1 MRSFEKL
8 TSLKDYIPLKKKEA
22 GDKAIG
28 LLVDGPNMLR
38 KEFSLNLDLVRKI
51 MADYGNMRVGKV
63 LLNQYASDKLIE
75 AIVNQGFTPIVV
87 AGDTDV
93 YMAVEA
99 MELIYNP
106 SIDVVALMTRDADFL
121 PIINKAKENGKDTI
135 VIGAE
140 PGFSAAL
147 QNSADEAII
156 LKSEPNKNRN
166 PHPSPD
172 NNSNN
177 HKNED
182 KSDFL
187 NQE

>member
-8 TSLKDYIPLKKKEA
+8 SSLKDYIPLKRKEA
-22 GDKAIG
+22 DEKNIG

-51 MADYGNMRVGKV
+51 MAEYGNMRVGKV

-106 SIDVVALMTRDADFL
+106 NIDIIALMTRDADFL

-147 QNSADEAII
+147 QNSADDAII
-156 LKSEPNKNRN
+156 LKTEDGRGKNG
-166 PHPSPD
+166 HD
-172 NNSNN
+172 NGHRGESR
-177 HKNED
+177 ET
-182 KSDFL
+182 L
-187 NQE
+187 

>member
-1 MRSFEKL
+1 MRSFERL
-8 TSLKDYIPLKKKEA
+8 TSLKDYIPLKRGESGGKN
-22 GDKAIG
+22 IG
-28 LLVDGPNMLR
+28 LLVDGPNMIR

-51 MADYGNMRVGKV
+51 IAEYGDMRVGKV

-106 SIDVVALMTRDADFL
+106 NIEVIALMTRDADFL
-121 PIINKAKENGKDTI
+121 PIINKAKENGKETI

-147 QNSADEAII
+147 QNSADYAIVLKHDEAESHY
-156 LKSEPNKNRN
+156 KNHNK
-166 PHPSPD
+166 
-172 NNSNN
+172 
-177 HKNED
+177 
-182 KSDFL
+182 
-187 NQE
+187 

>member
-1 MRSFEKL
+1 MSSFLIYNYPYIFSINVHGGKVIMRSFEKL
-8 TSLKDYIPLKKKEA
+8 SSLKHYIPLKRSESSGKN
-22 GDKAIG
+22 IG

-38 KEFSLNLDLVRKI
+38 KEFNLNLDVVRDVI
-51 MADYGNMRVGKV
+51 SEYGNMRVGKV

-106 SIDVVALMTRDADFL
+106 NIDVIALMTRDADFL
-121 PIINKAKENGKDTI
+121 PIINKAKENGKETI

-147 QNSADEAII
+147 QNSADSAII
-156 LKSEPNKNRN
+156 LKSDSIKKKHE
-166 PHPSPD
+166 
-172 NNSNN
+172 
-177 HKNED
+177 
-182 KSDFL
+182 
-187 NQE
+187 

>member
-8 TSLKDYIPLKKKEA
+8 TSLKDYIPLKRRDVVEKN
-22 GDKAIG
+22 IG

-38 KEFSLNLDLVRKI
+38 KEFSLNLDLVRQI
-51 MADYGNMRVGKV
+51 ISEYGDMRVGKV

-75 AIVNQGFTPIVV
+75 AIVNQGFTPVVV

-106 SIDVVALMTRDADFL
+106 NIDVIALMTRDADFL
-121 PIINKAKENGKDTI
+121 PIINKAKENGKETI
-135 VIGAE
+135 AIGAE

-147 QNSADEAII
+147 QNSADHSITLGTENG
-156 LKSEPNKNRN
+156 KNKFR
-166 PHPSPD
+166 D
-172 NNSNN
+172 NNDLREENAY
-177 HKNED
+177 
-182 KSDFL
+182 
-187 NQE
+187 

>member
-1 MRSFEKL
+1 MRSFERL
-8 TSLKDYIPLKKKEA
+8 TSLKDYIPLKRREVTGKN
-22 GDKAIG
+22 IG

-51 MADYGNMRVGKV
+51 VSEYGDMRVGKV

-75 AIVNQGFTPIVV
+75 AIVNQGFTPVVV

-106 SIDVVALMTRDADFL
+106 NIEVIALMTRDADFL
-121 PIINKAKENGKDTI
+121 PIINKAKENGKETL

-147 QNSADEAII
+147 QNSADHAII
-156 LKSEPNKNRN
+156 LTPENGKHDKN
-166 PHPSPD
+166 
-172 NNSNN
+172 NNLRESNAY
-177 HKNED
+177 
-182 KSDFL
+182 
-187 NQE
+187 

>member
-1 MRSFEKL
+1 MRSFERL
-8 TSLKDYIPLKKKEA
+8 TSLKDYIPLKRSESGSKT
-22 GDKAIG
+22 IG

-38 KEFSLNLDLVRKI
+38 KEFNLDLDLVRDI
-51 MADYGNMRVGKV
+51 IAEYGNMRVGKV

-106 SIDVVALMTRDADFL
+106 NIDIVALMTRDADFL
-121 PIINKAKENGKDTI
+121 PIINKAKENGKETI

-140 PGFSAAL
+140 PGFSVAL
-147 QNSADEAII
+147 QNSADSAIV
-156 LKSEPNKNRN
+156 LNPEKKNKKFREN
-166 PHPSPD
+166 
-172 NNSNN
+172 
-177 HKNED
+177 
-182 KSDFL
+182 
-187 NQE
+187 

>member
-8 TSLKDYIPLKKKEA
+8 TSLKEYIPIKKKE
-22 GDKAIG
+22 GGEKNIG

-51 MADYGNMRVGKV
+51 LSEYGNMRVGKV

-87 AGDTDV
+87 TGDTDV

-106 SIDVVALMTRDADFL
+106 NIDIIALMTRDADFL
-121 PIINKAKENGKDTI
+121 PIINKAKENGKDTL

-147 QNSADEAII
+147 QNSADHAII
-156 LKSEPNKNRN
+156 LKSENSRAKRPR
-166 PHPSPD
+166 PSEE
-172 NNSNN
+172 
-177 HKNED
+177 H
-182 KSDFL
+182 
-187 NQE
+187 

>member
-8 TSLKDYIPLKKKEA
+8 TFLKEYIPIKKKE
-22 GDKAIG
+22 GGEKNIG

-51 MADYGNMRVGKV
+51 LSEYGNMRVGKV

-106 SIDVVALMTRDADFL
+106 NIDIIALMTRDADFL
-121 PIINKAKENGKDTI
+121 PIINKAKENGKNTL

-147 QNSADEAII
+147 QNSADHAII
-156 LKSEPNKNRN
+156 LKSENSRAKRSR
-166 PHPSPD
+166 PSEE
-172 NNSNN
+172 
-177 HKNED
+177 H
-182 KSDFL
+182 
-187 NQE
+187 

>member
-22 GDKAIG
+22 GDKNIG

-38 KEFSLNLDLVRKI
+38 KEFSLNLDLVREI
-51 MADYGNMRVGKV
+51 IAEYGNMRVGKV

-106 SIDVVALMTRDADFL
+106 NIDVIALMTRDADFL

-147 QNSADEAII
+147 QNSADDAII
-156 LKSEPNKNRN
+156 LKPENNKGNN
-166 PHPSPD
+166 HSHH
-172 NNSNN
+172 NNLNSNKDN
-177 HKNED
+177 
-182 KSDFL
+182 L
-187 NQE
+187 

>member
-8 TSLKDYIPLKKKEA
+8 TSLKDYIPLKKKET
-22 GDKAIG
+22 GEKSIG

-51 MADYGNMRVGKV
+51 MSDYGNLRVGKV

-99 MELIYNP
+99 MQLIYNP

-156 LKSEPNKNRN
+156 LKSESFQSKSR
-166 PHPSPD
+166 
-172 NNSNN
+172 NSNQYSQDIGQETD
-177 HKNED
+177 ED
-182 KSDFL
+182 VSLDEK
-187 NQE
+187 